1 MHLHD
6 QELSGINCCN
16 EWFKLMFCVLITMIV
31 YYKITCGID
40 LSIDEYILD
49 TVLEPIKFNFDLNV
63 MHNSKTKRVIS
74 TIHLVHAATSKPLH
88 DKVQDHIS
96 KNYLLYGAM
105 FGVAT
110 ILGSFLCSQ
119 IKETEVKLKS
129 DVSEIKTMLTP
140 FIVKVKMNKERLD
153 DIKKDLHRR

>member
-1 MHLHD
+1 MNNSTHHILKLLH
-6 QELSGINCCN
+6 SH
-16 EWFKLMFCVLITMIV
+16 
-31 YYKITCGID
+31 
-40 LSIDEYILD
+40 ILKRSF
-49 TVLEPIKFNFDLNV
+49 TTTTTT
-63 MHNSKTKRVIS
+63 NS
-74 TIHLVHAATSKPLH
+74 HAATSKPLH

-119 IKETEVKLKS
+119 IKETEVKLKV

-153 DIKKDLHRR
+153 DIKKDLHKR